1 MNLKYSLGY
10 HVVRV
15 LLVVAVAGCAE
26 MPSLISRVPSPISHV
41 PRPVSHVKS
50 PEGERLQAELMP
62 ETTDRL
68 GEYAYQVKLKTVD
81 ICQDP
86 KAITLVERVA
96 NRIIEAAKRTE
107 YAEAVNQF
115 KWEVTLID
123 DDNTIDAFALPGGK
137 IGVYTGLLIWVT
149 RYDDGKLAVVLGH
162 EVVHALARHAAERLS
177 KELRGHLAITATCT
191 RLRNEGLSTEA
202 TAGVMAA
209 MGISYEAGVILPFS
223 RKHESEADHI
233 GLLLMARAAYDP
245 RKAIYFWKRMEEK
258 FGGDQLPELLS
269 THPSYETR
277 IKQLEEW
284 MPEALKC
291 YREEMGARRGRSKRK
306 K

>member
-1 MNLKYSLGY
+1 MNLKYIPWY
-10 HVVRV
+10 HAVRV

-26 MPSLISRVPSPISHV
+26 MPSPISRVPSPISHV

-50 PEGERLQAELMP
+50 PEAERLQAKLLP

-86 KAITLVERVA
+86 KAMIFVNEVA
-96 NRIIEAAKRTE
+96 NRIIGVAEETE
-107 YAEAVNQF
+107 YAEAANQF

-123 DDNTIDAFALPGGK
+123 DDKTIDAFALPGGK

-149 RYDDGKLAVVLGH
+149 HYDDGKLAVVLGH

-177 KELRGHLAITATCT
+177 KELRGHLAIAATRP

-223 RKHESEADHI
+223 REHESEADHV
-233 GLLLMARAAYDP
+233 GLLLMARAGYDP
-245 RKAIYFWKRMEEK
+245 RKAIEFWKYMKEK
-258 FGGDQLPELLS
+258 FGGDRLPELLS

-277 IKQLEEW
+277 IEQLEEW
-284 MPEALKC
+284 MPEALK
-291 YREEMGARRGRSKRK
+291 YYKEAIAAGSKLK